1 MPGMGDFDEKWKL
14 VDMCVALDSVHA
26 ELLNIPPSLCALT

>member
-1 MPGMGDFDEKWKL
+1 MEDFHEKWKL
-14 VDMCVALDSVHA
+14 LDMYVHWIVLYA